1 MVNGF
6 CTGSPVLAAKVSA
19 EGAEIRTVSRAD
31 VPTVE
36 TIDDIEFVRQHCFQV
51 FTVGVANLYFAR
63 FGRWFTTEFYDFV
76 GEVMCVQLLVGDFGE
91 KKLSKL
97 RSVRTGGFG
106 CIYGKLYNRT
116 KFGGQILV

>member
-1 MVNGF
+1 MTTLIPDHIFQLYFQTYVTKRLSFIGRLKI
-6 CTGSPVLAAKVSA
+6 GL
-19 EGAEIRTVSRAD
+19 
-31 VPTVE
+31 
-36 TIDDIEFVRQHCFQV
+36 DDIEFVRQHCFQV

-91 KKLSKL
+91 KNLFKL

-106 CIYGKLYNRT
+106 CLYGKLYNRT